1 MNALSSNPR
10 DPFRGVRPQQISFVL
25 QLLHESSLRTLD
37 FIQRKYEERFI
48 NFRETLAFMESLN
61 LVKKVDETLE
71 ITNMEVIP
79 KELCADVQKFNR
91 FILRL
96 ITTSQNLYSQAIRA
110 YLRTFRM
117 EGKQC
122 IRDAMPSDISMVA
135 DTRNFLMDISAIR
148 FIHGTSRYIL
158 DEGFLDIFLAAHSSG
173 KGISPEAL
181 KQSLK
186 YLDEFGSLAEEHVLA
201 YEKSVVGPDLVDEV
215 QHVALRDVTLGYDI
229 LSARKTET
237 RNLSQ
242 RFIEVKAVSSR
253 DHRFFWTPN
262 EVATAEMLREHYY
275 LYLLPFEKKTFKID
289 WLMMIK
295 DPYLEVI
302 QKGTEWTVRKNI
314 IECRRRNLFSS
325 EL

>member
-1 MNALSSNPR
+1 MNWLHMNALLSNPR
-10 DPFRGVRPQQISFVL
+10 DPFKGIRPQQISFVL

-37 FIQRKYEERFI
+37 FIQRKYEEKFI
-48 NFRETLAFMESLN
+48 NFHETLIFMESLN
-61 LVKKVDETLE
+61 LVKKVDEALE
-71 ITNMEVIP
+71 IMSMEVTP
-79 KELCADVQKFNR
+79 GELCADARKFNR

-96 ITTSQNLYSQAIRA
+96 ITISQNLYSQAIHA
-110 YLRTFRM
+110 YLKTFRI

-148 FIHGTSRYIL
+148 LIHGTNRYIL
-158 DEGFLDIFLAAHSSG
+158 DGGFLDIFLAAHSNG

-181 KQSLK
+181 EQSLK
-186 YLDEFGSLAEEHVLA
+186 RLDEFGSLAEEHVLA
-201 YEKSVVGPDLVDEV
+201 YEKSVVGPDLVDKV

-229 LSARKTET
+229 LSVRKTET
-237 RNLSQ
+237 INLSQ

-262 EVATAEMLREHYY
+262 EVTTAKILREHYY

-289 WLMMIK
+289 GLMMIK

-302 QKGTEWTVRKNI
+302 EKGAEWAVRKNT
-314 IECRRRNLFSS
+314 IECRRRN
-325 EL
+325 